1 MDAVAISIQGGDG
14 MNDLISRQV
23 AIDMLIHSD
32 IEKRRSEQE

>member
-1 MDAVAISIQGGDG
+1 MDKDKMA
-14 MNDLISRQV
+14 NDLISRQA